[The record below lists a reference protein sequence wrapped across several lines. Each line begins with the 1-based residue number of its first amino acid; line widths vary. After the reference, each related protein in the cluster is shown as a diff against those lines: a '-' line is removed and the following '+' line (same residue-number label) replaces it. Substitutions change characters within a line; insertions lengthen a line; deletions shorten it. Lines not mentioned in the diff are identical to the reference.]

1 MILQLEPEWRMLHVA
16 EKAKA
21 AEMAPLGCFGPDMSR
36 QQLGSDVLSHGP
48 ETHGLGPRKDWQ
60 RFS

>member
-36 QQLGSDVLSHGP
+36 QQLGSDGP
-48 ETHGLGPRKDWQ
+48 EIHGLGSRKDWQ